1 VSRPRSACEKCGAPA
16 LVTITNEDPSGAT
29 TRFLCLSCAE
39 VEESAVLHRDRYLN
53 YSAILLTVGAVVLGI
68 SLFADQLRFGN
79 SEGFGLKQYFGMSV
93 AVMLVLT
100 AALIRVPTLMV
111 IGLLTGSLTILAD
124 MFRFGQEQ
132 GFGWHQMLGTI
143 LGITLLAA
151 GLLESRRES

>member
-1 VSRPRSACEKCGAPA
+1 
-16 LVTITNEDPSGAT
+16 
-29 TRFLCLSCAE
+29 
-39 VEESAVLHRDRYLN
+39 
-53 YSAILLTVGAVVLGI
+53 
-68 SLFADQLRFGN
+68 
-79 SEGFGLKQYFGMSV
+79 
-93 AVMLVLT
+93 VMLVLT